1 MSEATPSSPALP
13 QQLSEKVNATRE
25 EVRGHIKSLPSR
37 RESNFTNC
45 TTSHAKG
52 GRGGSGDYLPGR
64 VWGSYSRNLKTYIAT
79 DVERTK
85 LPEDQVIKTEKLNIL
100 LKHFYSLGEQ
110 DAAHASHHQ
119 HWDRAKGKKKR
130 RLNIFSSTSASASA
144 AAVAAKRQQHSHGR
158 SNSTTTN

>member
-110 DAAHASHHQ
+110 DAAHASHQ
-119 HWDRAKGKKKR
+119 HWDRTKGKKKR

-158 SNSTTTN
+158 SNSTTN